1 MSNEKS
7 RQFAVRRELPAF
19 YIAWRSPSQF
29 LSLEDPR
36 LIAV

>member
-19 YIAWRSPSQF
+19 YISLRSPSQF